1 MNQKVL
7 SKAVKCEGHLV
18 TTANNGVEALDL
30 IKRKKFDLVLM
41 DVQMPEMDGIE
52 TTRKIREMEEGTENH
67 VPIIAITAHAL
78 KGDREKFL
86 LSGMDG
92 YIAKPVKFEELFL
105 L

>member
-1 MNQKVL
+1 MKMAENLMGERCKYDNKGKLNKKLNVLIVEDDEVNQKVL

-52 TTRKIREMEEGTENH
+52 TTRKIREMGRGN
-67 VPIIAITAHAL
+67 
-78 KGDREKFL
+78 
-86 LSGMDG
+86 
-92 YIAKPVKFEELFL
+92 
-105 L
+105 